1 MIQKIAARLEEQIK
15 ENLFELELLD
25 QKRAENVKSSKE
37 YEEYIKSSEWQETR
51 QRILKRDRFRCV
63 MCGEPKNLHVHH
75 ITYENLGE
83 EKDAD
88 LVTLCEECH
97 IKLHDIETPHLPL
110 VCVKRAEEI
119 AAELANSDDVFYQ
132 EFGEMLLPIFEKTR
146 KEMSVMW
153 EAFKKSRERKR
164 RNK

>member
-51 QRILKRDRFRCV
+51 QRILKRDAFRCV
-63 MCGEPKNLHVHH
+63 LCGTTKNLHVHH

-88 LVTLCEECH
+88 LVTLCDYCH
-97 IKLHDIETPHLPL
+97 KRLHESDIPNFPFRCLI
-110 VCVKRAEEI
+110 RAIEV
-119 AAELANSDDVFYQ
+119 AEL
-132 EFGEMLLPIFEKTR
+132 
-146 KEMSVMW
+146 MSVSENEDYKAIGRAVLPTLNEAKANFNAKINNLKEKW
-153 EAFKKSRERKR
+153 EKE